1 MGDVPQGF
9 LDPDGIVCLFSADKA
24 DGMVNI
30 GGGKLGRAATNGL
43 GDGRAVFLMDSGD
56 GGKVPA
62 TRCGDLSGRLPSM
75 RPGEGSSGFING

>member
-9 LDPDGIVCLFSADKA
+9 LDLDSIICFFSGDKV
-24 DGMVNI
+24 DSIVNI
-30 GGGKLGRAATNGL
+30 GVGKLRRAATNGL

-75 RPGEGSSGFING
+75 RLGEDSIGFING

>member
-1 MGDVPQGF
+1 M
-9 LDPDGIVCLFSADKA
+9 

-30 GGGKLGRAATNGL
+30 GGSKLGRAATNGL

-62 TRCGDLSGRLPSM
+62 TRSGDLSGRLPSM
-75 RPGEGSSGFING
+75 RPGEDSIGFING